1 MMKRLCILGS
11 TGSIGTQTLEVV
23 RGNQSEFQVTALTA
37 GDNITLLAEQ
47 IAEFHP
53 QIVAVKSGEGAKKLE
68 QRLLEKEIEK
78 TKTKIAEMQ
87 AKLHKLEEQK
97 TELENTDYVA
107 VARSFKLTP
116 QQLADFLKSQQAAP
130 SETVLP
136 QEKEDVHE
144 A

>member
-1 MMKRLCILGS
+1 MNPKI
-11 TGSIGTQTLEVV
+11 E
-23 RGNQSEFQVTALTA
+23 
-37 GDNITLLAEQ
+37 
-47 IAEFHP
+47 
-53 QIVAVKSGEGAKKLE
+53 K
-68 QRLLEKEIEK
+68 LEKEIEK
-78 TKTKIAEMQ
+78 TKTRIAEMQ

-116 QQLADFLKSQQAAP
+116 QLADFLKSQQAAP

>member
-1 MMKRLCILGS
+1 MNPKI
-11 TGSIGTQTLEVV
+11 E
-23 RGNQSEFQVTALTA
+23 
-37 GDNITLLAEQ
+37 
-47 IAEFHP
+47 
-53 QIVAVKSGEGAKKLE
+53 K
-68 QRLLEKEIEK
+68 LEKEIEK

-130 SETVLP
+130 SAFLTPRRGLCFN
-136 QEKEDVHE
+136 QFTM
-144 A
+144 ARTFCR

>member
-1 MMKRLCILGS
+1 MNPKI
-11 TGSIGTQTLEVV
+11 E
-23 RGNQSEFQVTALTA
+23 
-37 GDNITLLAEQ
+37 
-47 IAEFHP
+47 
-53 QIVAVKSGEGAKKLE
+53 K
-68 QRLLEKEIEK
+68 LEKEIEK

-130 SETVLP
+130 SETVYRRRRRMCMRLKKLSLLLALTLLVSVSALP
-136 QEKEDVHE
+136 VTLMPASKDTTPPTLTASMEGD

>member
-1 MMKRLCILGS
+1 M
-11 TGSIGTQTLEVV
+11 LESRDEVGENARTV
-23 RGNQSEFQVTALTA
+23 QVLKA
-37 GDNITLLAEQ
+37 LAEG
-47 IAEFHP
+47 
-53 QIVAVKSGEGAKKLE
+53 K
-68 QRLLEKEIEK
+68 
-78 TKTKIAEMQ
+78 AEMQ